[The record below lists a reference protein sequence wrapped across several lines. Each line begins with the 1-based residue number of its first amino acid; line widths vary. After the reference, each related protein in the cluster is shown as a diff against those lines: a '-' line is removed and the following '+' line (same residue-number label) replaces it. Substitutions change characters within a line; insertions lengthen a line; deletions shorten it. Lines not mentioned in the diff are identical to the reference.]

1 MRANMSTLLGSG
13 LGLTLLVVCTLSL
26 SAQGGGRGGPP
37 PLSTALFDQ
46 WTPDQL
52 SKPGNLGNYGNHAAS
67 VQRRDVGAAP
77 EIHDGF
83 SHILMF
89 TSGEGTFILGGEIV
103 DGPDGKK
110 MIRAGETH
118 KIAPGVVW
126 HIPMKVAHQV
136 VPNPG
141 SSVTYFVTNINVDK
155 P

>member
-1 MRANMSTLLGSG
+1 
-13 LGLTLLVVCTLSL
+13 V
-26 SAQGGGRGGPP
+26 
-37 PLSTALFDQ
+37 STALFDA
-46 WTPDQL
+46 WTPEQL
-52 SKPGNLGNYGNHAAS
+52 SKPANLANYGNHNAS
-67 VQRRDVGAAP
+67 IQRREVGAAP

-89 TSGEGTFILGGEIV
+89 TSGEGTFIVGGEIV

-110 MIRAGETH
+110 MLRGGESH
-118 KIAPGVVW
+118 KIVQGVVW

-141 SSVTYFVTNINVDK
+141 SVVTYFVANINQ